1 MYEAL
6 TRSHDPAI
14 LIAPD
19 ISSAITRIQEVEAKK
34 ERRRDGQIEGAR
46 VRREEKEQKRK
57 REEEEAGEDGEPA
70 AKRVDMKVEEREDT
84 PMLDGEANPSTSTTA
99 PSAAATPQPLAPSTL
114 PSTSAVRPPN
124 PNHHTPKSLQL
135 QSRSP
140 ISRPHELPH
149 FRHSPPRRLPL
160 VRREQNRRGGRRRAA
175 TERGQRHHEV
185 VGNGSSGGGG
195 RLSDQSR
202 GAGGHLADGRS
213 TRWEQ
218 LRISQQAMYQKP
230 LPPLLPR
237 NHSGA
242 PATTPNCRILPN
254 RPSRGAERASH
265 LPASK
270 AQLEEPASTQLSP
283 LAS

>member
-124 PNHHTPKSLQL
+124 PNHHTPKVFSFKAG
-135 QSRSP
+135 P
-140 ISRPHELPH
+140 
-149 FRHSPPRRLPL
+149 
-160 VRREQNRRGGRRRAA
+160 
-175 TERGQRHHEV
+175 
-185 VGNGSSGGGG
+185 
-195 RLSDQSR
+195 QSR
-202 GAGGHLADGRS
+202 GHTSYLTFATLLPGVSHSFAESKIVEEDAGELLPSEDNDITRSLAMAVAEEEDDFP
-213 TRWEQ
+213 
-218 LRISQQAMYQKP
+218 ISQEELAAISQMG
-230 LPPLLPR
+230 
-237 NHSGA
+237 GA
-242 PATTPNCRILPN
+242 LDGN
-254 RPSRGAERASH
+254 S
-265 LPASK
+265 
-270 AQLEEPASTQLSP
+270 
-283 LAS
+283 